1 MATERA
7 IFGLVAI
14 NFELDESVG
23 LDRKFDGTATA
34 IDERSSS
41 NNASSGFLNDV
52 NGFFGGPACSPNI
65 LNDEDVLVRL
75 NGKAA
80 TKGHDAAA
88 VALDE
93 ESRDAAAEDI
103 LRSRERTGHFL
114 PDDDAAE
121 RRGDHEV
128 DASVRKK
135 SGESVTEFFGEA
147 GVLENE
153 CALNVGVAMTAA
165 GKLEVAVADGSGGF
179 EETEQMFACRHRL
192 FLRDS

>member
-41 NNASSGFLNDV
+41 NDAATRFLDNV
-52 NGFFGGPACSPNI
+52 NGFFGGPACGPNI

-88 VALDE
+88 VSFDE
-93 ESRDAAAEDI
+93 KSGDTSTDSVVRRRQGTGHLLADDHAAE
-103 LRSRERTGHFL
+103 GG
-114 PDDDAAE
+114 
-121 RRGDHEV
+121 GDHEV

-153 CALNVGVAMTAA
+153 SALNVGVAVTAA
-165 GKLEVAVADGSGGF
+165 GKLEVAVADGPGGF